1 MKYEEILGLYEY
13 FQPVYDITQER
24 GDFWKQFIPTKDFI
38 DTLRIFLNSL
48 EAKDKK
54 ARKSIWIQGTYGTG
68 KSHATG
74 VIKHLLW
81 DDIEYIEDFVE
92 KIPDDQ
98 LKERLRNFRKGNK
111 VFPVTLK
118 GISGIS
124 DAKSFALKI
133 EEAVRN
139 ALRDGRIDV
148 KTKSEFEKYIDSIQ
162 NNKSI
167 NWRYIVDN
175 SLELKSMVG
184 SVEGLLTELEN
195 NNIEVLKILE
205 KSIDFHIPH
214 PSIEEWLSE
223 ILAELQDLDISH
235 IAIYWDEFTPIMEL
249 SSSSALLTILQSIAE
264 KSFNE
269 NLFLFVI
276 SHRLPE
282 QTQVSRSDQ
291 EKVLG
296 RFEFKTYSMENITTF
311 HIISN
316 TIKKKNNGEW
326 EKLKDKIYD
335 KNLGFTRVLRKLTEN
350 NTNLLK
356 TIKNLFPIHPYT
368 AQLATA
374 ISQYIGSTERSIFNF
389 LYDENRGF
397 AKFIKEYPR
406 EETGEY
412 FLTSDILWDYFLDD
426 FKRRQEDKINSII
439 GKYNMAYEDLNKKG
453 SQYLAIFKGILLLN
467 LVQSYTTS
475 SPSESSIYAPSK
487 DNILDMFL
495 GTKFADNI
503 DKVLDY
509 IDEKYIH
516 KTPDGLYLIS
526 QTPLPINEVN
536 EAKDAA
542 RREYEDV
549 TKLFTKEQK
558 KRLGDR
564 ITDNILRET
573 NVQIYWA
580 GINKLELKR
589 KIRNDFIT
597 SYTLNI
603 AFFLPKSTSEIYDLK
618 NNIINLIEEDERAQN
633 MIFILSNRELGK
645 DNYDRLLEYIAR
657 KNIAERHSYFE
668 EAKVNERYVER
679 LLDQWLEGVEKEY
692 IEIIYQNKIDKI
704 PFDLLEDRIN
714 KSLSPEIFRFGLE
727 NLERLTENRNVWE
740 FKFSDKVA
748 EIFLYE
754 DKRDFLEEKLK
765 NAPYKYLLG
774 ILLSNNG
781 EYIVDKILKFRDD
794 VDPDH
799 PTVKICREV
808 ENTLKNREGTNFNLG
823 DVLEF
828 LRRPPYG
835 LYPNMANYAVLS
847 FVLKPFIGKLYE
859 SGTGRKL
866 TKELLKEKV
875 SSIFKYWTNGKDRDK
890 LEVRLGTSE
899 EKELT
904 DILAY
909 LFDIKESE
917 SLNSTRWRI
926 REWVKHI
933 GLPVWS
939 LKELV
944 QNNNGLLVA
953 IDAINY
959 VVRTLDRE
967 LLEDKIKSI
976 LGTLKHTKIDLKL
989 LLNPKSF
996 KEGFAKWL
1004 KSLDN
1009 IGVEDDDIE
1018 EIIEYL
1024 NKNMQEE
1031 VVYWTEDKV
1040 RLKLKD
1046 WKIERDKNK
1055 YELEFVKT
1063 LKEIFKLESVQTQI
1077 ELKDFLRKYIDQ
1089 TLGYPLWVL
1098 KKVIGIE
1105 DVNKVI
1111 KFIEDFIRLD
1121 YELSQDQTKSF
1132 LDDLRPYKDLIS
1144 ANLQTNIIEQGLSQ
1158 WLKERNIPEKD
1169 ITDCLEFIRNDI
1181 KNPPHLW
1188 EEKDLEECLIR
1199 FEFAQNIMSIFNIED
1214 INNIEDLRHRI
1225 KDRVHSFLYPFW
1237 SFELIENPELTEA
1250 IRDLRE
1256 FILSNIPYPMEHIR
1270 NLSDKLK
1277 KNFGLLKDTI
1287 NDRMARDLFIH
1298 WLKMILGFEDE
1309 LINIAEEIRRKMPT
1323 EEYYWNKDRVENWI
1337 YNNFKTLIS
1346 EKKKERLREKIKS
1359 TDKDLKTILLEI
1371 IDKYPQI
1378 ISDLEVLL

>member
-1 MKYEEILGLYEY
+1 MKYKEVLGLYEY

-48 EAKDKK
+48 EARDKK
-54 ARKSIWIQGTYGTG
+54 TRKSIWLQGTYGTG

-74 VIKHLLW
+74 VIKHLLQ
-81 DDIEYIEDFVE
+81 DNIEYIEDFVE

-98 LKERLRNFRKGNK
+98 VRERLRNFRRENK

-139 ALRDGRIDV
+139 ALKDERIDV
-148 KTKSEFEKYIDSIQ
+148 KTRSEFEKYIDSIQ

-175 SLELKSMVG
+175 NLELKSMVG
-184 SVEGLLTELEN
+184 SVERLLTELEN

-214 PSIEEWLSE
+214 PSVEEWLSE
-223 ILAELQDLDISH
+223 ILSELQKLNISH

-249 SSSSALLTILQSIAE
+249 STSSALLTILQSIAE

-311 HIISN
+311 HVISN

-326 EKLKDKIYD
+326 EKIKDKIYD
-335 KNLGFTRVLRKLTEN
+335 KNSGFIRVLKKLTEDN
-350 NTNLLK
+350 PNLLK

-374 ISQYIGSTERSIFNF
+374 LSQYIGSTERSIFNF
-389 LYDENRGF
+389 LYDENKGF
-397 AKFIKEYPR
+397 ARFIKEYPR
-406 EETGEY
+406 EESDEY
-412 FLTSDILWDYFLDD
+412 FLTADILWDYFLDD
-426 FKRRQEDKINSII
+426 FKRRQEEKINSIL
-439 GKYNMAYEDLNKKG
+439 GKYNAYYEELNNKG
-453 SQYLAIFKGILLLN
+453 PQYLAIFKGILLLN
-467 LVQSYTTS
+467 LIQSYTTS
-475 SPSESSIYAPSK
+475 SPFESSIYAPSR

-495 GTKFADNI
+495 GTSFGDNI
-503 DKVLDY
+503 DEVLDY
-509 IDEKYIH
+509 IDKKCIP
-516 KTPDGLYLIS
+516 KAPDGLYLIS
-526 QTPLPINEVN
+526 QTPLPIKEIN
-536 EAKDAA
+536 EAKELAK
-542 RREYEDV
+542 REYEDI

-558 KRLGDR
+558 KRLEDR
-564 ITDNILRET
+564 ITGNILRET

-589 KIRNDFIT
+589 KIRNDFIN
-597 SYTLNI
+597 SYTVNI
-603 AFFLPKSTSEIYDLK
+603 AFFLPKSISEIYDL
-618 NNIINLIEEDERAQN
+618 NDIIRNLIDEDEKDRN
-633 MIFILSNRELGK
+633 VVFILSNRELSR

-657 KNIAERHSYFE
+657 KNVAERHSYAE
-668 EAKVNERYVER
+668 EAKISERYMER
-679 LLDQWLEGVEKEY
+679 LLDQWVEGVEKDY
-692 IEIIYQNKIDKI
+692 IEIIYQNKIYKI
-704 PFDLLEDRIN
+704 PFDLLDDRVN

-727 NLERLTENRNVWE
+727 NLERLAENRNVWE

-781 EYIVDKILKFRDD
+781 EYIVDKILKFYEGL
-794 VDPDH
+794 DPDH

-808 ENTLKNREGTNFNLG
+808 ENTLKNREGTSFNLG

-847 FVLKPFIGKLYE
+847 FALRPFIGKLYE
-859 SGTGRKL
+859 LGTGRKL
-866 TKELLKEKV
+866 TKELLKEKI
-875 SSIFKYWTNGKDRDK
+875 SSVFKYWTNGKDRDK

-904 DILAY
+904 DILIN
-909 LFDIKESE
+909 LFDIKEEE
-917 SLNSTRWRI
+917 SLNNVRWRI

-944 QNNNGLLVA
+944 QNNKGLLVA

-976 LGTLKHTKIDLKL
+976 LDILKLTRMDLKL

-996 KEGFAKWL
+996 KEGFSKWL
-1004 KSLDN
+1004 KSLDD
-1009 IGVEDDDIE
+1009 IEVEDGDIE

-1031 VVYWTEDKV
+1031 VAYWTEDKV

-1046 WKIERDKNK
+1046 WKTEKDKDKYRIEFIN
-1055 YELEFVKT
+1055 T
-1063 LKEIFKLESVQTQI
+1063 LKEIFKIGGTPDQR
-1077 ELKDFLRKYIDQ
+1077 ELKDLLRKYIDQ

-1132 LDDLRPYKDLIS
+1132 LGDLRPYKDLIS
-1144 ANLQTNIIEQGLSQ
+1144 ANLQTNIIERGLSQ
-1158 WLKERNIPEKD
+1158 WLKERNISEKD
-1169 ITDCLEFIRNDI
+1169 VTDCLNFIRNNI
-1181 KNPPHLW
+1181 KKTPYLW
-1188 EEKDLEECLIR
+1188 EEKDLEECLAK
-1199 FEFAQNIMSIFNIED
+1199 FEFAKNMMVLFNIED
-1214 INNIEDLRHRI
+1214 INNIEDLRYRI

-1237 SFELIENPELTEA
+1237 SFELIENSELAEA
-1250 IRDLRE
+1250 IKDLHG
-1256 FILSNIPYPMEHIR
+1256 FIVSDLPYPLEHIR
-1270 NLSDKLK
+1270 NLSDRIK

-1287 NDRMARDLFIH
+1287 NDKMARDLFID
-1298 WLKMILGFEDE
+1298 WLKGILGFEED
-1309 LINIAEEIRRKMPT
+1309 LISIAEEIRRKMPT
-1323 EEYYWNKDRVENWI
+1323 EEYYWNKDRVENWTH
-1337 YNNFKTLIS
+1337 NNLRTLIS

-1359 TDKDLKTILLEI
+1359 TSKDLKPILLEI

>member
-111 VFPVTLK
+111 VFPVALK

-139 ALRDGRIDV
+139 ALRDRRIDV

-316 TIKKKNNGEW
+316 TIKKKNNDEW

-335 KNLGFTRVLRKLTEN
+335 KNLGFTRVLRKLTEDN
-350 NTNLLK
+350 PNLLK

-389 LYDENRGF
+389 LYDENKGF

-412 FLTSDILWDYFLDD
+412 FLTADILWDYFLDD

-453 SQYLAIFKGILLLN
+453 PQYLAIFKGILLLN
-467 LVQSYTTS
+467 LVQSYIIS

-495 GTKFADNI
+495 GTNFVDNI

-536 EAKDAA
+536 EAKDVA

-564 ITDNILRET
+564 ITGNILRET

-597 SYTLNI
+597 PYTLNI
-603 AFFLPKSTSEIYDLK
+603 AFFLPKSISEIYDLK

-633 MIFILSNRELGK
+633 MIFILSNRELGR

-657 KNIAERHSYFE
+657 KNIAERHSYIE
-668 EAKVNERYVER
+668 EAKVSERYVER

-781 EYIVDKILKFRDD
+781 EYIVDKILKFRDG

-808 ENTLKNREGTNFNLG
+808 ENTLKNREGETFNLG

-847 FVLKPFIGKLYE
+847 FALRPFIGKLYE
-859 SGTGRKL
+859 LGTGRKL

-875 SSIFKYWTNGKDRDK
+875 SSVFKYWTNGKDREK

-899 EKELT
+899 ERELT
-904 DILAY
+904 DILAD

-926 REWVKHI
+926 REWVKQI

-939 LKELV
+939 LKELA
-944 QNNNGLLVA
+944 QNNKGILLAIGA
-953 IDAINY
+953 IDYIIK
-959 VVRTLDRE
+959 TLDRD
-967 LLEDKIKSI
+967 LLEDKIRSI
-976 LGTLKHTKIDLKL
+976 LDILKYTKIDLKL

-1004 KSLDN
+1004 KSLDD
-1009 IGVEDDDIE
+1009 IGVEDGDIE

-1024 NKNMQEE
+1024 SRNMQEE
-1031 VVYWTEDKV
+1031 VAYWTEDKV

-1055 YELEFVKT
+1055 YELEFVRT

-1077 ELKDFLRKYIDQ
+1077 ELKDLLRKYIDQ
-1089 TLGYPLWVL
+1089 TLGYPLWIL

-1105 DVNKVI
+1105 DINRAI
-1111 KFIEDFIRLD
+1111 KSIEDFVRTD
-1121 YELSQDQTKSF
+1121 YKLSQDQIRSL
-1132 LDDLRPYKDLIS
+1132 LDDLKPYKDLIS
-1144 ANLQTNIIEQGLSQ
+1144 ANLKPNIIEQGLSQ

-1169 ITDCLEFIRNDI
+1169 INDCLEFIRNNI

-1199 FEFAQNIMSIFNIED
+1199 FEFTQNIMSIFNIED
-1214 INNIEDLRHRI
+1214 VNNVEDLRHRI

-1250 IRDLRE
+1250 IRDLHK
-1256 FILSNIPYPMEHIR
+1256 FILSNIPYPVEHIK

-1298 WLKMILGFEDE
+1298 WLKGILGFEDE